1 MPTVVYVHKFHTCL
15 NDTIFPARAGIT
27 VEEKVLCPGNTIKV
41 PRRRVL
47 FLKQKHISA
56 KMTTLSSGTNAIF
69 FFRNNAGSVVHSI
82 EPGLGVQITLGLTV
96 RKHRAALFL

>member
-1 MPTVVYVHKFHTCL
+1 MPTVVCIHKFHRCL
-15 NDTIFPARAGIT
+15 NDTVFPARAGIT

-69 FFRNNAGSVVHSI
+69 FRNNAGSVVPAI
-82 EPGLGVQITLGLTV
+82 KPGLGVQITLSLTV